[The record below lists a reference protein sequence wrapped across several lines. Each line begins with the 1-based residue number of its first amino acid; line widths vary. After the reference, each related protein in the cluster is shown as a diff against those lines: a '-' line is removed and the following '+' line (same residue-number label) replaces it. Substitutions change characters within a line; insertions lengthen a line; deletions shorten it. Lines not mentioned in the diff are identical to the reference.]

1 MSTFK
6 LKSEKNK
13 CLAQLQTLDGTHKMY
28 ESNFNAEKNHLPQ
41 KKKALGTLE
50 SKLEKLHNKNK
61 EEFTTFDIQQKS
73 LFKSKIEKLKKEIY
87 DIENNINEL
96 EYYSM
101 TENLLMEYY
110 ELVEKYDDTEHDDQ
124 TGNKPNDNSNNDELY
139 DMSELDKLNKLKLS
153 NKKRK
158 LRHLPRKRKTDVS
171 SKQTDDIMGYFG
183 MDSEKP
189 SADLLEVNRKTLLDN
204 FLTLVNS
211 DYASDNKR
219 RKTSKKCTKCDVDK
233 TLVQSE
239 GFYVCNLCGEIEHVI
254 IEHERSGSKDPMPE
268 KSGYPYKRINHLNEW
283 IAQFQA
289 KESTEIPSDIYD
301 QILFELK
308 KNRIRDFSK
317 LTLKKMKSILKKL
330 RLNQY
335 YEHIPHI
342 ISKINK
348 LPPPTISREME
359 EELRRMFKEMQD
371 PFERHR
377 PKDRTNFL
385 NYSYVLHKLC
395 QLLELD
401 HILRCFPLLKSR
413 DKLRLQDV
421 IWAKICKDCRWKF
434 YPSV

>member
-1 MSTFK
+1 M
-6 LKSEKNK
+6 
-13 CLAQLQTLDGTHKMY
+13 C
-28 ESNFNAEKNHLPQ
+28 
-41 KKKALGTLE
+41 
-50 SKLEKLHNKNK
+50 
-61 EEFTTFDIQQKS
+61 
-73 LFKSKIEKLKKEIY
+73 
-87 DIENNINEL
+87 
-96 EYYSM
+96 
-101 TENLLMEYY
+101 
-110 ELVEKYDDTEHDDQ
+110 
-124 TGNKPNDNSNNDELY
+124 NS
-139 DMSELDKLNKLKLS
+139 
-153 NKKRK
+153 
-158 LRHLPRKRKTDVS
+158 
-171 SKQTDDIMGYFG
+171 
-183 MDSEKP
+183 
-189 SADLLEVNRKTLLDN
+189 
-204 FLTLVNS
+204 
-211 DYASDNKR
+211 
-219 RKTSKKCTKCDVDK
+219 
-233 TLVQSE
+233 
-239 GFYVCNLCGEIEHVI
+239 CGEIEHVI
-254 IEHERSGSKDPMPE
+254 IEHERSGSKDTMPE

-301 QILFELK
+301 QILSELK
-308 KNRIRDFSK
+308 KNRIRDLSK

-359 EELRRMFKEMQD
+359 EELRRMFKEMQE
-371 PFERHR
+371 PFESHR

>member
-13 CLAQLQTLDGTHKMY
+13 CSAQLQTLDGAHKMH
-28 ESNFNAEKNHLPQ
+28 ESNFNAEKIHLPQ
-41 KKKALGTLE
+41 KIKNLE
-50 SKLEKLHNKNK
+50 SLENKLEKLDSKSK
-61 EEFTTFDIQQKS
+61 EDFTTLDIQQKS
-73 LFKSKIEKLKKEIY
+73 LLKTKIVKLKKEIY

-101 TENLLMEYY
+101 TEDLLMEYY
-110 ELVEKYDDTEHDDQ
+110 ELVEQYDDNEQEHQ
-124 TGNKPNDNSNNDELY
+124 NEEEVNTNANEEVY
-139 DMSELDKLNKLKLS
+139 DMGELDRLNKLKA
-153 NKKRK
+153 NKKKK
-158 LRHLPRKRKTDVS
+158 LRHLPRKRKMDII

-183 MDSEKP
+183 VDSTKP
-189 SADLLEVNRKTLLDN
+189 KDDMLEVNRRNLLDN
-204 FLTLVNS
+204 FLTLVDS
-211 DYASDNKR
+211 DYASDNKKR
-219 RKTSKKCTKCDVDK
+219 QTSKKCTRCNIDK
-233 TLVQSE
+233 TLVQCE
-239 GFYVCNLCGEIEHVI
+239 GFYVCNSCGEIEHVI
-254 IEHERSGSKDPMPE
+254 IEHERSGSKDTMPE

-301 QILFELK
+301 QILSELK
-308 KNRIRDFSK
+308 KNRIRDLSK

-359 EELRRMFKEMQD
+359 EELRRMFKEMQE
-371 PFERHR
+371 PFESHR